1 MIFYVMVTI
10 VSTVAFTIDI
20 ILRYMEKI
28 RSFGMESRLHNIKGR
43 IIPTEDFIPHN
54 ITLLCLFF
62 MAFGT
67 AGILLTLL
75 QINALINFPV
85 GVMCGMFTNFIAVRI
100 LRVIR
105 NRPIPKNEDLS
116 GTEAVCT
123 SDIDGDGYG
132 EIEFLYKNRRYTRPA
147 LSENET
153 DIKKGENVLIIM
165 MNEDLCFVEKPD
177 EVINILNEKE

>member
-1 MIFYVMVTI
+1 MIFYTMVTI

-28 RSFGMESRLHNIKGR
+28 RSFGMEARLHNIKGR

-54 ITLLCLFF
+54 ITF
-62 MAFGT
+62 
-67 AGILLTLL
+67 
-75 QINALINFPV
+75 
-85 GVMCGMFTNFIAVRI
+85 AVVRFLRRI
-100 LRVIR
+100 RSK
-105 NRPIPKNEDLS
+105 PIPKDADLS

-123 SDIDGDGYG
+123 VDIDGDSYG
-132 EIEFLYKNRRYTRPA
+132 EIEFHYNNRKYTRPA

-153 DIKKGENVLIIM
+153 DIKKGEKVLVIM

-177 EVINILNEKE
+177 EVIDILNQPE

>member
-10 VSTVAFTIDI
+10 VSAVAFTIDI

-43 IIPTEDFIPHN
+43 IIPTEDFIPNN

-62 MAFGT
+62 MALGVS
-67 AGILLTLL
+67 GILLTLL
-75 QINALINFPV
+75 QVNALISFPV
-85 GVMCGMFTNFIAVRI
+85 SVMCGMFMNFAIVRI
-100 LRVIR
+100 LRKIR
-105 NRPIPKNEDLS
+105 SRPIPKEEDLS
-116 GTEAVCT
+116 GTEATCT
-123 SDIDGDGYG
+123 EDIDGDGYG

-153 DIKKGENVLIIM
+153 DIKKGEKVLIIM
-165 MNEDLCFVEKPD
+165 MNEGLCFVEKPD
-177 EVINILNEKE
+177 EVIDILNEEE

>member
-1 MIFYVMVTI
+1 MIFYVMAAI

-28 RSFGMESRLHNIKGR
+28 RSFGMESRLHNIKGK

-62 MAFGT
+62 MALGT

-75 QINALINFPV
+75 GINALVSFPV
-85 GVMCGMFTNFIAVRI
+85 SVMCGMFMNFAVVRI
-100 LRVIR
+100 LRKVR
-105 NRPIPKNEDLS
+105 SKPIPRDEDLS

-123 SDIDGDGYG
+123 SPIDGDGYG
-132 EIEFLYKNRRYTRPA
+132 EIEFLYNNRKYTRPA

-153 DIKKGENVLIIM
+153 DIKKGERVLIIM

-177 EVINILNEKE
+177 EVIDILNEAE

>member
-10 VSTVAFTIDI
+10 VSSVAFTIDI

-28 RSFGMESRLHNIKGR
+28 RSFGMESRLHNIKGK

-62 MAFGT
+62 MALGT
-67 AGILLTLL
+67 GGILLTLL
-75 QINALINFPV
+75 DINALISFPI
-85 GVMCGMFTNFIAVRI
+85 GFMCGMFVNFAVVRT
-100 LRVIR
+100 LRKLR
-105 NRPIPKNEDLS
+105 SKPIPKDEDLS
-116 GTEAVCT
+116 GTEAVCI
-123 SDIDGDGYG
+123 SPIDGDDYG

-153 DIKKGENVLIIM
+153 DIKKGEKVLIIM

>member
-10 VSTVAFTIDI
+10 VSSVAFIIDI

-28 RSFGMESRLHNIKGR
+28 RSFGMESRLHNIKGK

-62 MAFGT
+62 MALGT

-75 QINALINFPV
+75 DINALISFPI
-85 GVMCGMFTNFIAVRI
+85 GFMCGMFVNFAVVRT
-100 LRVIR
+100 LRKLR
-105 NRPIPKNEDLS
+105 SKPIPKDEDLS
-116 GTEAVCT
+116 GTEAVCI
-123 SDIDGDGYG
+123 SPIDGDDYG
-132 EIEFLYKNRRYTRPA
+132 EIEFLYKNCRYTRPA

-153 DIKKGENVLIIM
+153 DIKKGEKVLIIM

>member
-10 VSTVAFTIDI
+10 VSVVAFTIDI

-28 RSFGMESRLHNIKGR
+28 RSFGMESRLHDIKGR

-62 MAFGT
+62 MALGVS
-67 AGILLTLL
+67 GILMTLL
-75 QINALINFPV
+75 QVNALVSFPV
-85 GVMCGMFTNFIAVRI
+85 GVMCGMFTNFAVVRI
-100 LRVIR
+100 LRKAR
-105 NRPIPKNEDLS
+105 SKPIPKTEDLS

-123 SDIDGDGYG
+123 EDIDGDGYG

-153 DIKKGENVLIIM
+153 DIKKGEKVLIIM
-165 MNEDLCFVEKPD
+165 MNEGLCFVEKPD
-177 EVINILNEKE
+177 EVIDILNEKE

>member
-28 RSFGMESRLHNIKGR
+28 RSFGMESRLHNIKGK
-43 IIPTEDFIPHN
+43 IIPVEDFIPHN

-62 MAFGT
+62 MALGT

-75 QINALINFPV
+75 QINALISFPV
-85 GVMCGMFTNFIAVRI
+85 SFMCGMFMNFAVVRI
-100 LRVIR
+100 LRKVR
-105 NRPIPKNEDLS
+105 NRPIPKSEDLS
-116 GTEAVCT
+116 GTEATCT
-123 SDIDGDGYG
+123 ADIDGDDYG
-132 EIEFLYKNRRYTRPA
+132 EIEFLYKNCKYTRPA

-153 DIKKGENVLIIM
+153 DIKKGEKVLIIM

-177 EVINILNEKE
+177 EVIDILNEEE

>member
-1 MIFYVMVTI
+1 MIFYTMVTI

-28 RSFGMESRLHNIKGR
+28 RSFGMEARLHNIKGR

-54 ITLLCLFF
+54 ITLLCLFL
-62 MAFGT
+62 MALGT

-75 QINALINFPV
+75 EINALVSFPV
-85 GVMCGMFTNFIAVRI
+85 CVMCGMFTNFAVVRTLRRI
-100 LRVIR
+100 RSK
-105 NRPIPKNEDLS
+105 PIPKDADLS

-123 SDIDGDGYG
+123 TDIDGDGYG
-132 EIEFLYKNRRYTRPA
+132 EIEFRYNDRRYTRPA

-153 DIKKGENVLIIM
+153 DIKKGEKVLVIM

-177 EVINILNEKE
+177 EVIDILNQPE